1 MDKAIIKR
9 VFDQTATPEH
19 LQQLKLWLSSPENDE
34 TIAGYIRE
42 LWDES
47 AVEDQPAPSF
57 ETMLEKAKIREKE
70 IGGRLSIHRPRIYW
84 MKVAAACLIFL
95 LAGTG
100 IGYLYKRQQPATEK
114 WQLATAETGKGERA
128 ELRLSDGSVVL
139 LEEQTTLFFPR
150 QMESS
155 PVVYLQGEA
164 SFKMA
169 DEARP
174 LTIKTK
180 EIITKAR
187 ASNLNISAIPSD
199 SIVRVTVTE
208 GKAEVSSNQEV
219 FPMLNLRFPAKDSA
233 NRAVDTTK
241 KVIPLIKLRPVTVK
255 NNESI
260 VFNKNSGTADI
271 STSVESETKN

>member
-1 MDKAIIKR
+1 M
-9 VFDQTATPEH
+9 
-19 LQQLKLWLSSPENDE
+19 
-34 TIAGYIRE
+34 
-42 LWDES
+42 
-47 AVEDQPAPSF
+47 
-57 ETMLEKAKIREKE
+57 
-70 IGGRLSIHRPRIYW
+70 
-84 MKVAAACLIFL
+84 
-95 LAGTG
+95 
-100 IGYLYKRQQPATEK
+100 
-114 WQLATAETGKGERA
+114 ATAETGKGERA